1 MNQIMQE
8 KELTIFGDGSQ
19 SRAFSHILDVA
30 PIIAASVLRPE
41 AYNQVFN
48 VGADRPVSVLELANV
63 IGRKFKVEPKIRFL
77 EARNEVLHAYSS
89 HDKVRK
95 FFGDL
100 ISGVELES
108 GIEQM
113 MQWARK
119 TGPKSGKRFTGV
131 EIEKNMPLSWKKLVG

>member
-1 MNQIMQE
+1 MQE

-19 SRAFSHILDVA
+19 TRAFSHILDVA
-30 PIIAASVLRPE
+30 PIIAASALRPD
-41 AYNQVFN
+41 AYNEVFD

-77 EARNEVLHAYSS
+77 DARNEVLHAYSN

-95 FFGDL
+95 YFGDL
-100 ISGVELES
+100 ITGVELES

-113 MQWARK
+113 TLWARK
-119 TGPKSGKRFTGV
+119 TGPKSGKRFAGV
-131 EIEKNMPLSWKKLVG
+131 EIEKNMPLSWKHLVG